1 MPTTCSIVL
10 QAVVKEGTGG
20 AGRLVVKLTL
30 EKPTKGNPNFA
41 RRLLGL
47 PELKQSSSGTK
58 ASALAVLGGLV
69 GPAAA
74 AEGGPGPEGGS
85 EGQSGEQEDEGNA
98 SGRAARPRGGV
109 RFGGG
114 GEDEGPE
121 EAGSDDEPPVRTK
134 SGKVSPCRLLA
145 LTGSAGVQCTSKV

>member
-1 MPTTCSIVL
+1 
-10 QAVVKEGTGG
+10 VVKEGTGG
-20 AGRLVVKLTL
+20 AGRLVVKLSL

-69 GPAAA
+69 GPQAA
-74 AEGGPGPEGGS
+74 AEGGSGPEDDA
-85 EGQSGEQEDEGNA
+85 EGAQGAEQEDKGNA
-98 SGRAARPRGGV
+98 SWRAARPRGGV

-114 GEDEGPE
+114 DDDEGE
-121 EAGSDDEPPVRTK
+121 GQEDAGSDDEPPAKTK
-134 SGKVSPCRLLA
+134 SGKVSRHC
-145 LTGSAGVQCTSKV
+145 QCQWH